1 MAMKLHLPDD
11 LDAKLAERARRTG
24 RSKQALAIEAIREAE
39 ARADLIFGLRVNGL
53 PAGHPVPPAEEAGPF
68 VEATAPGHS
77 TGRASLH
84 RQDRRP
90 PGN

>member
-1 MAMKLHLPDD
+1 MAMTLRLPAD

-24 RSKQALAIEAIREAE
+24 RSKQDLAIEAIREAE
-39 ARADLIFGLRVNGL
+39 ARADLVLGLRFNGL

-68 VEATAPGHS
+68 VEAAARGHS
-77 TGRASLH
+77 AGRASLH